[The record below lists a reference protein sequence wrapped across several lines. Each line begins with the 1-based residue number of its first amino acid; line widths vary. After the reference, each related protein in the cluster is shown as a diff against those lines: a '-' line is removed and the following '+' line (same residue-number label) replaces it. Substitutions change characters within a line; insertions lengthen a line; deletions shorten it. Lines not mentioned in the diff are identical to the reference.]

1 MTPRAIL
8 LGLLGTAFVCGSSYI
23 NDRILQQTYLVGN
36 NMPVFVYGGLILFA
50 VCINPLF
57 KRKALTGREIAVILT
72 LTLATCCIP
81 GSGFLRTFTNSLVLP
96 HHYNRIEPGWK
107 EKGVIDLAPKQM
119 LADVTQNEDE
129 VLNGFL
135 QGMGSTGNHISLGDI
150 PWYGWVKTF
159 AFWIPVV
166 LTLWLALMALALV
179 FHRQWSE
186 HEHLPY
192 PVAEFA
198 NSLLPNVGKATMPL
212 ARNRL
217 FWIGAG
223 LVFAIHLNNC
233 LCQWFPQYLI
243 PVPVRFNLTAL
254 ARLFPVFV
262 RGGGARLLAPVA
274 YFSVIGLTYFLP
286 SDVAFSVGIGPFLW
300 AIVAGIFT
308 MYGVSLN
315 GAVEGGGYMGLKI
328 KTFMLFGSNLGL
340 FFAILYLGRHYY
352 LSALKRA
359 VGMKSSEPVEQSAVT
374 ALRVALVLLVLFVVQ
389 LVLAGLD
396 WQLAVLYTCILVMFF
411 IMISRVMAETGLF
424 YIQPYY
430 FPCVILWGACGAGA
444 LGLKQLLIMLLLC
457 GVLVV
462 DPRESIMPFMS
473 TSLKLLDL
481 REASLSKATKLSVIA
496 VAFGLLVALP
506 LTIYFQY
513 DRGCALSDGW
523 ASSSVPKMPFEN
535 IVSVEQRLS
544 VQGKL
549 EQAESLSGWARF
561 GALSPNGPCMVGMV
575 AGLVLVL
582 AFAGARLR
590 FNWWP
595 LHPILFVVWATEP
608 QWRLC
613 GAFLMG
619 WFLKAMVTK
628 YGGART
634 YQRLKPLMFGLIAGE
649 VLGALF
655 PSLIGAIYFICTGD
669 VPPRFWVLPG

>member
-1 MTPRAIL
+1 
-8 LGLLGTAFVCGSSYI
+8 
-23 NDRILQQTYLVGN
+23 
-36 NMPVFVYGGLILFA
+36 
-50 VCINPLF
+50 
-57 KRKALTGREIAVILT
+57 
-72 LTLATCCIP
+72 
-81 GSGFLRTFTNSLVLP
+81 
-96 HHYNRIEPGWK
+96 
-107 EKGVIDLAPKQM
+107 
-119 LADVTQNEDE
+119 
-129 VLNGFL
+129 
-135 QGMGSTGNHISLGDI
+135 
-150 PWYGWVKTF
+150 
-159 AFWIPVV
+159 
-166 LTLWLALMALALV
+166 
-179 FHRQWSE
+179 
-186 HEHLPY
+186 
-192 PVAEFA
+192 
-198 NSLLPNVGKATMPL
+198 
-212 ARNRL
+212 
-217 FWIGAG
+217 
-223 LVFAIHLNNC
+223 
-233 LCQWFPQYLI
+233 
-243 PVPVRFNLTAL
+243 
-254 ARLFPVFV
+254 
-262 RGGGARLLAPVA
+262 
-274 YFSVIGLTYFLP
+274 
-286 SDVAFSVGIGPFLW
+286 
-300 AIVAGIFT
+300 
-308 MYGVSLN
+308 
-315 GAVEGGGYMGLKI
+315 MGLKI